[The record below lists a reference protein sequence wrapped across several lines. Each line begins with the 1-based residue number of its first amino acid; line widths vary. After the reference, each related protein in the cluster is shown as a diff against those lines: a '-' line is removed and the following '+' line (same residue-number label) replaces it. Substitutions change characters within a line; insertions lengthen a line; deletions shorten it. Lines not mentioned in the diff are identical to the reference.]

1 MLESVVMRPFV
12 TTDIDMMQVVL
23 NIALQNIP
31 SQCTVSLIFK
41 NELRMFAFRM
51 WKCSLFECF
60 QEFIIL

>member
-1 MLESVVMRPFV
+1 MFESVVMRPFV

-41 NELRMFAFRM
+41 SELLMFAFKM
-51 WKCSLFECF
+51 
-60 QEFIIL
+60 